1 MNGNGPAPADSSAL
15 TVGRSLAGWKSKV
28 AVLSAALWWGSVTTI
43 GFVVVPMLFAHLPTP
58 ALAGNT
64 AARLFTAQAW
74 IAVGCGMLLL
84 FASRSESETA
94 RIDWSG
100 GALIFVIAGVLLALL
115 SEFAVAPRIVARE
128 NLKLWHGIGSA
139 MYVLQWVCAGV
150 VLWKVTTVRSAAPS

>member
-1 MNGNGPAPADSSAL
+1 LNGNGLAAAGGEAL
-15 TVGRSLAGWKSKV
+15 TVDRSAVGWKARV
-28 AVLSAALWWGSVTTI
+28 PVLAAALWWGSLTTT
-43 GFVVVPMLFAHLPTP
+43 GFIVVPLLFADLPAP
-58 ALAGNT
+58 ALAGNM
-64 AARLFTAQAW
+64 AARLFSAETW

-84 FASRSESETA
+84 FASRSQSDAA
-94 RIDWSG
+94 RMDWAG
-100 GALIFVIAGVLLALL
+100 GALVFVIAGVLLALL